1 MIPVALDPSRLRVGL
16 AARGAS
22 GLRRLGLLQAG
33 GATHIA
39 MFCDEPDSE
48 LGRAAPDASLRL
60 PGPDD
65 IAALHL
71 LWVTGLPPPDAAR
84 LAHIAR
90 ALRVAVNVEDA
101 PALCDFHNVAEIRR
115 GDLLLTVSTGG
126 SSPGLATAVRAALV
140 RQFGPEW
147 EQRLRI
153 AAEQRQQWRDDG
165 LEMAEVS
172 ARLDAL
178 ARAEGWLQ

>member
-1 MIPVALDPSRLRVGL
+1 MIPVALDPSRLRIGL
-16 AARGAS
+16 AARGVS
-22 GLRRLGLLQAG
+22 GLRRLRLLKAG
-33 GATHIA
+33 GATTMA
-39 MFCDEPDSE
+39 VFCDEPDSE
-48 LGRAAPDASLRL
+48 LGRAAPDASPRL

-71 LWVTGLPPPDAAR
+71 LWVAGIPRPDAVR

-90 ALRVAVNVEDA
+90 TLRVAVNVEDA

-126 SSPGLATAVRAALV
+126 RGPGLAAAVRTHLAG
-140 RQFGPEW
+140 RFGPEW
-147 EQRLRI
+147 EQRMQT
-153 AAEQRQQWRDDG
+153 AAEQRRRWR
-165 LEMAEVS
+165 AEGMGIAAVR

-178 ARAEGWLQ
+178 ARTEGWLP